1 MADMKNGCKER
12 NCIDGGSSAF
22 ERNNYFCGKL
32 MVDRDFRADQ
42 HYHMGKQRMHNAYLH
57 GWGTVCGLTV
67 EPHPN
72 CPNLRVRVNP
82 GLAVDCWGREIF
94 VSQPVDVV
102 LESYGREEDGTG
114 GTGTGTEKPGELF
127 ICLRY
132 MECETE
138 PVPVFLDECGCSEAC
153 EPNRIRETFLIDVF
167 TKEHFGEG
175 ELEGYLRHR
184 IASAREIDIGPD
196 SKLHDFCDG
205 TVTLKTL
212 TGTFTRDINTDYT
225 SNTKVRKLIKH
236 INDDTAVNV
245 EAKIEDGKVILTAG
259 DPGDVMVLEETG
271 GRPFFSAVK
280 IPAFNTDKGNKI
292 IDACPD
298 CSHYHIV
305 LAVLKNYKNVDNPG
319 RSFLDPTHADFKEPA
334 YTVDNFSFRKTLPG
348 VELLNR
354 MMIYNTY
361 KS

>member
-12 NCIDGGSSAF
+12 NCIEGGSSVF

-57 GWGTVCGLTV
+57 GWGTLCGLTV

-72 CPNLRVRVNP
+72 CPNLRVTVNP
-82 GLAVDCWGREIF
+82 GLAVDCWGREIY
-94 VSQPVDVV
+94 VPRPVDVV
-102 LESYGREEDGTG
+102 LESYGREDDGTG
-114 GTGTGTEKPGELF
+114 TPADKPENLY

-167 TKEHFGEG
+167 TKEHFSEG
-175 ELEGYLRHR
+175 ELDGYLFDRLV
-184 IASAREIDIGPD
+184 SSGEITIDPD
-196 SKLHDFCDG
+196 TKLRDFCDG
-205 TVTLKTL
+205 TIAIKTL
-212 TGTFTRDINTDYT
+212 SGTFEKDIYSDYGP
-225 SNTKVRKLIKH
+225 NAKLKKLIKD
-236 INDDTAVNV
+236 IVDDTTVDA
-245 EAKIEDGKVILTAG
+245 EIKDGRFVLTATK
-259 DPGDVMVLEETG
+259 PGDVLILEETG
-271 GRPFFSAVK
+271 EKPFFSAVK

-292 IDACPD
+292 IDSCPE
-298 CSHYHIV
+298 CSHSHIV
-305 LAVLKNYKNVDNPG
+305 LAVLKGYNKIDDPT
-319 RSFLDPTHADFKEPA
+319 RHFLDSTHADFKEPA

-354 MMIYNTY
+354 LMIYNTF